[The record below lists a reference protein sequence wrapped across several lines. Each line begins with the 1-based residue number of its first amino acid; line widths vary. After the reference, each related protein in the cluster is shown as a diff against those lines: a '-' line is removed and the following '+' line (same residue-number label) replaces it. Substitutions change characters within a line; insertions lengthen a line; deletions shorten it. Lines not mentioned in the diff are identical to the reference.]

1 MKSQGSL
8 NGEEEDGVLNISV
21 DQVKRGSKGG
31 AKGEPKAKGI
41 RDTRKCN
48 SVELLQREGGAT
60 QQQSMLYK
68 KNRRTTQNNTG

>member
-8 NGEEEDGVLNISV
+8 NGELEDGVLNISV

-60 QQQSMLYK
+60 QVPTAVHVVQEEQK
-68 KNRRTTQNNTG
+68 NNTE